1 MAKANRAMPRNTE
14 LLQAK
19 SALAADHG
27 GGFDKRFPYTDGA
40 ELQARNGQVEI
51 VTMQSKEAQARA
63 EAAFKR
69 KELQA
74 REASK
79 AMAEYQAARL
89 AEREKTARLRL
100 LREAKAAADAAAARS
115 EEAKTTTK
123 AKVDRKKPT
132 RQRPVRE
139 ATNLS

>member
-1 MAKANRAMPRNTE
+1 
-14 LLQAK
+14 
-19 SALAADHG
+19 
-27 GGFDKRFPYTDGA
+27 
-40 ELQARNGQVEI
+40 
-51 VTMQSKEAQARA
+51 MQSKEAQARA